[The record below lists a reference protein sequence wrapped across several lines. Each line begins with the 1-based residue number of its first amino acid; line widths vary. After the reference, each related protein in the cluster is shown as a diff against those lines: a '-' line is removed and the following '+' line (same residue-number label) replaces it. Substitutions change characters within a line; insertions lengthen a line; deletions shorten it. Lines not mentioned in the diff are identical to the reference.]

1 MRQTLIECAAKFI
14 ESLPTVA
21 LAALGG
27 VVRMIAARRE
37 GQPCS
42 WALIAIEIIVAG
54 FAGFLVNAL
63 LTEFDATANIK
74 VIGVSLAGFASREVL
89 ELMMR
94 PALKML
100 SKFAEKINR
109 ENP

>member
-1 MRQTLIECAAKFI
+1 MKQTLLECAMKFI

-27 VVRMIAARRE
+27 VVRMISARRE

-42 WALIAIEIIVAG
+42 WALIVIEIVVAG
-54 FAGFLVNAL
+54 FAGFLINAL
-63 LTEFDATANIK
+63 LTEFDATPNIK
-74 VIGVSLAGFASREVL
+74 IIGVSLAGFASREVL
-89 ELMMR
+89 ELMVR

-100 SKFAEKINR
+100 SKFTEKISR
-109 ENP
+109 EDP